1 MLLFIFVFKR
11 DVRGGIVLMRSL
23 HLVVRHAHPHDRLVT
38 ALDYSAHLLILF
50 GSARGRKILL
60 K

>member
-1 MLLFIFVFKR
+1 
-11 DVRGGIVLMRSL
+11 MRSL
-23 HLVVRHAHPHDRLVT
+23 HLVVRHAYPHDRLVT